1 MRTAAPAGTAAAI
14 GDVPADHFTAGVGS
28 RCAARIASSAG
39 DAPAAPKPT
48 KTVSGPPCA
57 AARVS
62 PPKYAEAGL
71 DAAAVLPSL
80 PRDDA
85 RRRSSALG
93 SMPEPSTATLP
104 AVKAEAANA
113 CTSSA
118 ETGAWVWA
126 GAKSELPSPVRKA
139 SAWASSS
146 ACVAGSASAAVAS
159 ASHVGA
165 THSESS

>member
-1 MRTAAPAGTAAAI
+1 
-14 GDVPADHFTAGVGS
+14 
-28 RCAARIASSAG
+28 
-39 DAPAAPKPT
+39 
-48 KTVSGPPCA
+48 
-57 AARVS
+57 
-62 PPKYAEAGL
+62 
-71 DAAAVLPSL
+71 
-80 PRDDA
+80 
-85 RRRSSALG
+85 
-93 SMPEPSTATLP
+93 MPEPSTATLP

-118 ETGAWVWA
+118 ETDEWV

-165 THSESS
+165 THSESSYRVSLGEARKEERTSTKKALGAHGQAERGTDRNGQRA